1 MEFTDV
7 LGYDTKG
14 RLDVSD
20 ASCHHDPHRSI
31 VKILLH
37 GNEGLNGYYR
47 QYKNIPVALYSFT
60 KSIEKKLQF
69 DVFTIVPN

>member
-7 LGYDTKG
+7 VGYDTKG
-14 RLDVSD
+14 RLDASD

-37 GNEGLNGYYR
+37 GNEGLHR
-47 QYKNIPVALYSFT
+47 
-60 KSIEKKLQF
+60 
-69 DVFTIVPN
+69 